1 MMRKHDEKTIWFIM
15 SNGKIGETN
24 YQYKT
29 TIKIPQV
36 VITSAYSEQ
45 SGTDAK
51 QIELQGQIEENG
63 QDSFIEVE
71 IITDLEDLHIDNTV
85 GTDDSAYDPDFGQ
98 ETTETDFFLFYM
110 VGSENPTRHMGF
122 NSPSYLL
129 LKRGISENGIED
141 EYKYRILW

>member
-1 MMRKHDEKTIWFIM
+1 MLKQYSRYNSYNWNIIVYYNVNADDKQDVLEMLYYLHCTEKKEKTIWFIM
-15 SNGKIGETN
+15 TNGKIGETQ

-36 VITSAYSEQ
+36 VITSAYSEK

-98 ETTETDFFLFYM
+98 ETTETD
-110 VGSENPTRHMGF
+110 
-122 NSPSYLL
+122 SP
-129 LKRGISENGIED
+129 
-141 EYKYRILW
+141 